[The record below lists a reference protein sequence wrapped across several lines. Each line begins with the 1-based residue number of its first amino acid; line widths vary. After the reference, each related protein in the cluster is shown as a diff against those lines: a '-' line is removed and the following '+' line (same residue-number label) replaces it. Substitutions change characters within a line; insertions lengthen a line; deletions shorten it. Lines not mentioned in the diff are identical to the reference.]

1 MAEKP
6 GRQGK
11 NPVIFR
17 RYPIYVHHLCYHKD
31 RKEKDVN
38 EMKLLLVIIGII
50 FGVWASRFIIGKM
63 KNRTFSKSALLFL
76 VCTIVGIALAW
87 LAGKIILI
95 AGVVLLV
102 VFCLCKLFYHK

>member
-11 NPVIFR
+11 NPLTYR
-17 RYPIYVHHLCYHKD
+17 RYPIYVHHLYYHKD

-50 FGVWASRFIIGKM
+50 FGGWASRFIIGKM
-63 KNRTFSKSALLFL
+63 KTRTFSKSALLFL
-76 VCTIVGIALAW
+76 LCTIAGISLAW

-102 VFCLCKLFYHK
+102 VFCLCKLFCHK

>member
-1 MAEKP
+1 
-6 GRQGK
+6 
-11 NPVIFR
+11 
-17 RYPIYVHHLCYHKD
+17 
-31 RKEKDVN
+31 
-38 EMKLLLVIIGII
+38 MKLLLVIIGII

-76 VCTIVGIALAW
+76 VYTIVGIALAW

-102 VFCLCKLFYHK
+102 MFLLCKLICSKKWKA

>member
-1 MAEKP
+1 
-6 GRQGK
+6 
-11 NPVIFR
+11 
-17 RYPIYVHHLCYHKD
+17 
-31 RKEKDVN
+31 
-38 EMKLLLVIIGII
+38 MKLLLVIIGII
-50 FGVWASRFIIGKM
+50 FGVWVSRFIIGKM

-102 VFCLCKLFYHK
+102 MFLLCKLICSKKWKA

>member
-1 MAEKP
+1 
-6 GRQGK
+6 
-11 NPVIFR
+11 
-17 RYPIYVHHLCYHKD
+17 
-31 RKEKDVN
+31 
-38 EMKLLLVIIGII
+38 MKLLLVIIGII
-50 FGVWASRFIIGKM
+50 FGVWASRFIIGKT

-102 VFCLCKLFYHK
+102 MFLLCKLICSKKWKA

>member
-1 MAEKP
+1 MSI
-6 GRQGK
+6 
-11 NPVIFR
+11 IFA
-17 RYPIYVHHLCYHKD
+17 IIKIEN
-31 RKEKDVN
+31 EKDVE

-50 FGVWASRFIIGKM
+50 FGVWVSRFIIGKT

-76 VCTIVGIALAW
+76 LCTIVGIFLAW

>member
-1 MAEKP
+1 MSI
-6 GRQGK
+6 
-11 NPVIFR
+11 IFA
-17 RYPIYVHHLCYHKD
+17 IIKIEN
-31 RKEKDVN
+31 EKDVE

-50 FGVWASRFIIGKM
+50 FGVWVSRFIIGKM

-102 VFCLCKLFYHK
+102 MFLLCKLICSKKWKA